1 MGDLSSTNFGCGCG
15 RNERSSCG
23 CNNGCSGN
31 SCLWIILILLF
42 CGGGNTF
49 GRSGCG
55 CGCNDG
61 CDNSCLWIILIL
73 LFCGG
78 GNTFGMNNG
87 CGCGCGCNDGCC

>member
-1 MGDLSSTNFGCGCG
+1 MGDLSSTNYGCGCG
-15 RNERSSCG
+15 RNERTSCG
-23 CNNGCSGN
+23 CNNGCGNN

-49 GRSGCG
+49 GRGG

-61 CDNSCLWIILIL
+61 GDNSCLWIILIL

>member
-1 MGDLSSTNFGCGCG
+1 MGDLTSNYNCGCG
-15 RNERSSCG
+15 RNERTSCG
-23 CNNGCSGN
+23 CNNGCGNN

-55 CGCNDG
+55 CNDG
-61 CDNSCLWIILIL
+61 CDNSCIWIILIL

-78 GNTFGMNNG
+78 GNTFGTNNG